1 MRALW
6 CNRKPGKQ
14 SGNTAEK
21 HGAPSGL
28 FWEFSSARGWRGPG
42 TAKNGSVIIGK
53 EECREL
59 IKSIT
64 HAATLHLNIGSGTSQ
79 QQAYDAYL
87 ETVKTFHDRIFI
99 AKDLEQENLL
109 HLWAHAVGD
118 NNNGKIDHGEFS
130 DRVEALIKTII
141 SFAFHGK

>member
-1 MRALW
+1 MVQPETWKAIGEYSGKTWSTLGPFLGVLVGARLARSW
-6 CNRKPGKQ
+6 DSKKWERDNR
-14 SGNTAEK
+14 
-21 HGAPSGL
+21 
-28 FWEFSSARGWRGPG
+28 
-42 TAKNGSVIIGK
+42 K